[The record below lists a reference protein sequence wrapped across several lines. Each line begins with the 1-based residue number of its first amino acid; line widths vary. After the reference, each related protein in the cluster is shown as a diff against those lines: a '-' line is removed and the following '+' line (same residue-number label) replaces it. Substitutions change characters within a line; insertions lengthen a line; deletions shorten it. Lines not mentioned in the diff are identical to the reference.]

1 MKKKNYSIILCG
13 GLFLASCMSNND
25 KCLQKLFD
33 EVGVE
38 KSQIHNATHLVTIL
52 GNGCKGCIHKAL
64 SEIHNSTDTIYIIA
78 CKSKKTFN
86 VSAIVAASLKNGTVL
101 RYVAELPEEK
111 RKILYVDTEQ
121 SHYHC
126 LKVMKRILR
135 LAGLPDD
142 RDNEHLEFLALRKY
156 TPEQRIR
163 IVEQAIYNTPDIGL
177 VIIDG
182 IRDMVYDINSPGES
196 TRIISKLMQWTDDRQ
211 IHIHTI
217 LHQNKGDENARGHI
231 GTELNNK
238 AETVLLVEKDKS
250 NGDISNVSAMHIRA
264 MDFEPFAFRIND
276 NALPE
281 LIEGYRPEA
290 KKPGRPEEEK
300 FDPYRHITEQQHRIA
315 LEAAFGLKE
324 EYGYKDLETALIKSY
339 MSVGVKLNHQKAV
352 SLITML
358 RNKRM
363 IVQENGRK
371 YTFKP
376 DFHY

>member
-1 MKKKNYSIILCG
+1 M
-13 GLFLASCMSNND
+13 
-25 KCLQKLFD
+25 
-33 EVGVE
+33 E
-38 KSQIHNATHLVTIL
+38 K
-52 GNGCKGCIHKAL
+52 
-64 SEIHNSTDTIYIIA
+64 TDTIILSPEELAAYMAESTISVTSTYEHSPVVLMVDDTVIGTLGNFSA
-78 CKSKKTFN
+78 SIGKAKSKKTFN
-86 VSAIVAASLKNGTVL
+86 VSAIVASALSGSSVL
-101 RYVAELPEEK
+101 HYRSTFPENK
-111 RKILYVDTEQ
+111 RKILYIDTEQ
-121 SHYHC
+121 GRYHC
-126 LKVMKRILR
+126 QLVLKRILR
-135 LAGLPDD
+135 LADLPEYKNP
-142 RDNEHLEFLALRKY
+142 DNLIMLALRKFS
-156 TPEQRIR
+156 PKLRLA
-163 IVEQAIYNTPDIGL
+163 IVEQAIGTIPDLGL

-182 IRDMVYDINSPGES
+182 IRDFLYDINSSSES
-196 TRIISKLMQWTDDRQ
+196 TDIISKFMQWTDDRQ

-324 EYGYKDLETALIKSY
+324 EYGYKDLD
-339 MSVGVKLNHQKAV
+339 H
-352 SLITML
+352 
-358 RNKRM
+358 
-363 IVQENGRK
+363 IV
-371 YTFKP
+371 FK
-376 DFHY
+376 

>member
-1 MKKKNYSIILCG
+1 MLMDYMREIKEISAEQAIILWQ
-13 GLFLASCMSNND
+13 ASRLSLS
-25 KCLQKLFD
+25 KIY
-33 EVGVE
+33 E
-38 KSQIHNATHLVTIL
+38 KAPEILKVQGSVFGTL
-52 GNGCKGCIHKAL
+52 GNFSASIGKA
-64 SEIHNSTDTIYIIA
+64 
-78 CKSKKTFN
+78 KSKKTFN
-86 VSAIVAASLKNGTVL
+86 VSAIVAAALKNGTVL
-101 RYVAELPEEK
+101 RYVAELPEDK

-121 SHYHC
+121 SPYHC

-135 LAGLPDD
+135 LASLPDD

-264 MDFEPFAFRIND
+264 MDFEPFAFRINN

-281 LIEGYRPEA
+281 LIEGYKPEM
-290 KKPGRPEEEK
+290 KKTGRPEEEK

-324 EYGYKDLETALIKSY
+324 EYGYKDLETALIKAY